1 MQVNTCF
8 FLMQLSQTV
17 ILAEAN
23 IVMRKTQHDGS
34 LFDLLKIIKCI
45 ASPFLKWEYMQ
56 DALVVQPF
64 FFESVEMNTTNI
76 FVFIFKHHKLVTLDG
91 TCETT
96 PTLVSNI
103 QLEKVYWYMCPAF
116 SCINCFW
123 KIHISTQDIL
133 QKCQQLSQRYEK
145 EERTSSLLAT

>member
-1 MQVNTCF
+1 MHSLT
-8 FLMQLSQTV
+8 
-17 ILAEAN
+17 ILKVGIHVGCSCGA
-23 IVMRKTQHDGS
+23 T
-34 LFDLLKIIKCI
+34 
-45 ASPFLKWEYMQ
+45 
-56 DALVVQPF
+56 F

-103 QLEKVYWYMCPAF
+103 QLEKAYWYMCPAF

-123 KIHISTQDIL
+123 KIHISTQDTL
-133 QKCQQLSQRYEK
+133 KKCQQLS
-145 EERTSSLLAT
+145 SLLAT